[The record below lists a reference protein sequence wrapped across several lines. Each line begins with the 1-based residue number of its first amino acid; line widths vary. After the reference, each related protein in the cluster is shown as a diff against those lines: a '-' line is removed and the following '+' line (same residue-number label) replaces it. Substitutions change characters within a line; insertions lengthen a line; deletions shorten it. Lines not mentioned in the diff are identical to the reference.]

1 MTSKEF
7 NKKYKLSFKGIDNPF
22 EQVINSNTFTNV
34 LGKPKKLL
42 LEIFKRFF
50 KNWVAILFL
59 VVFIFV
65 LSTSL
70 FVTSASPYDTNIN
83 VSNTVEIWI

>member
-1 MTSKEF
+1 MF
-7 NKKYKLSFKGIDNPF
+7 
-22 EQVINSNTFTNV
+22 